1 MEEGST
7 VSLAELFAR
16 MEAVQVLNLR
26 QAAEIDTKM
35 SVSPENSIK
44 PSEDGIRQ
52 TPVDDGAD
60 GLTKPPTR

>member
-52 TPVDDGAD
+52 NPVDDGAD
-60 GLTKPPTR
+60 GLTKSPTR